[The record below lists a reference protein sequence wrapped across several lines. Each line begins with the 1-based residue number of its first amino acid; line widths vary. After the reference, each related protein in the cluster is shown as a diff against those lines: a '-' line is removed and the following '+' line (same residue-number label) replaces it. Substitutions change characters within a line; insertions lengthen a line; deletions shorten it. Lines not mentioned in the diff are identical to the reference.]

1 MIEGFVVVVRS
12 NRNRISRGTK
22 RDHNLRP
29 SDEFLKARA
38 VDRKPSVYVPASDR
52 TLNMLLIKDGIKL

>member
-1 MIEGFVVVVRS
+1 MKFVVVVV
-12 NRNRISRGTK
+12 RNSSDRISRGTK

-29 SDEFLKARA
+29 SNEFLKARA

-52 TLNMLLIKDGIKL
+52 TLNMLLIKDGLKL

>member
-1 MIEGFVVVVRS
+1 MNEGFVVVGS
-12 NRNRISRGTK
+12 NRISRGTK

-29 SDEFLKARA
+29 SDEFLKACT
-38 VDRKPSVYVPASDR
+38 DRKPSVYVPASDR